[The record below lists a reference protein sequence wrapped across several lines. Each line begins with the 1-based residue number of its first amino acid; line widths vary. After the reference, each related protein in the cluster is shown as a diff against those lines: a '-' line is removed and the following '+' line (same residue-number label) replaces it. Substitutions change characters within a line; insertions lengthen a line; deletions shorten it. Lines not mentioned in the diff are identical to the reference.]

1 MLMNDVL
8 RKKPDFVYVKM
19 RVVKIYSSL
28 IYVYCCLRSFRI
40 ALTKVLKMY
49 MYLTWTVCN
58 RLPSLGGRDFKD
70 TANF

>member
-28 IYVYCCLRSFRI
+28 NYLR
-40 ALTKVLKMY
+40 VL
-49 MYLTWTVCN
+49 LS
-58 RLPSLGGRDFKD
+58 P
-70 TANF
+70 

>member
-1 MLMNDVL
+1 MFMNDVL

-28 IYVYCCLRSFRI
+28 LYVYCCLRSFRSFDKSPEDVHVI
-40 ALTKVLKMY
+40 M
-49 MYLTWTVCN
+49 WTDCN
-58 RLPSLGGRDFKD
+58 RLSSLGGRDFKD

>member
-28 IYVYCCLRSFRI
+28 IYVYCCLRSFRSFD
-40 ALTKVLKMY
+40 KSPEDVHVPY
-49 MYLTWTVCN
+49 V
-58 RLPSLGGRDFKD
+58 D
-70 TANF
+70 